1 MCVCICAQLRLIFFN
16 QSPFVQILL
25 NKKKRQT
32 DKKATKKHLNLPLVS
47 VSEVMTEVAASRN
60 PDELDLDVHDLKS
73 LRKYSY

>member
-25 NKKKRQT
+25 NKRQT

-60 PDELDLDVHDLKS
+60 PDEVDLDVHDLKS